1 MMHGTSGNIRVD
13 TFFALTADEC
23 LSFSVINFANPAILA
38 VVGKFF
44 VYLNF
49 NLVTKF
55 PTTGWEIP
63 FTVMMPSLLLL
74 LTVVCLLYFFKAV
87 ATAVVAVISQFFL
100 GYRILR
106 LTKSWPIFILVAVLS
121 VVGGVGGI
129 VAGIRSGII
138 WE

>member
-1 MMHGTSGNIRVD
+1 MHGISGNIRVD

-44 VYLNF
+44 IYLDF
-49 NLVTKF
+49 DLVTKF

-63 FTVMMPSLLLL
+63 FTVIMPSLLLL
-74 LTVVCLLYFFKAV
+74 AVVCLLYFFQAV

-106 LTKSWPIFILVAVLS
+106 LTKSWPIFILVGVLS
-121 VVGGVGGI
+121 VVGGIGGI